1 LCIKP
6 FTVATN
12 KHIAGLIIK
21 HRRNTLSEYEKEELE
36 AWCYYSEEN
45 QLLFD
50 RLSGPGYD
58 NMVELYNC
66 LSTTENDDRGRQQ
79 FFQHKKRVMV
89 VMVYT
94 AIIICMLCAGV
105 AVYSVVSKERDKNKN
120 NVLAHALPTDII
132 NNTQVP
138 DVHRVQLKLAS
149 SDVVYLDSSVNG
161 HVALQYRSVI
171 FKRDDMIR
179 YEWSTGDAQPE
190 LEYNT
195 LTTPP
200 ARKFALELPDGSK
213 AWLNAS
219 SSITYPTAFI
229 GKERIVQVT
238 GEVYFEVNHYPGT
251 LGSQEK
257 KPFIVYVNSIPGSM
271 GIGAKVEVLGTH
283 FNVNAYNDE
292 PVIRT
297 TLLQGKVKV
306 SNQLL
311 QVAGTDRIVNEP
323 QGKNN
328 IKSELQTVSL
338 VPGQQAQINGN
349 GKLEV
354 IKYADIQEVMAWHK
368 GLFIFND
375 QPIKQILKQ
384 IARQYDYDLV
394 FKNEVEGHYTLT
406 LTQEATIDQVL
417 RVLEFSGGVHFEMEG
432 RKLVVSQ

>member
-1 LCIKP
+1 
-6 FTVATN
+6 VVTN
-12 KHIAGLIIK
+12 KHIAELIIK
-21 HRRNTLSEYEKEELE
+21 HRKNSLSVYEKEELE

-58 NMVELYNC
+58 NMVELYNS
-66 LSTTENDDRGRQQ
+66 LSTTENNGRGRHQS
-79 FFQHKKRVMV
+79 FQHKKHVILT
-89 VMVYT
+89 MVYA
-94 AIIICMLCAGV
+94 AIIICVLCAGV
-105 AVYSVVSKERDKNKN
+105 AVYSVVSKEQDKNKS
-120 NVLAHALPTDII
+120 NVLVHAMPTDVI
-132 NNTQVP
+132 NNIQVP

-149 SDVVYLDSSVNG
+149 GDVAYLDSSVNG

-200 ARKFALELPDGSK
+200 ARRFSLELPDGSK

-238 GEVYFEVNHYPGT
+238 GEVYFEVNPYPGT
-251 LGSQEK
+251 LGKQEK

-271 GIGAKVEVLGTH
+271 GVGAKVEVLGTH
-283 FNVNAYNDE
+283 FNVNAYSDE
-292 PVIRT
+292 PVIKT
-297 TLLQGKVKV
+297 TLLQGKVKI

-311 QVAGTDRIVNEP
+311 QVAGTDRLVNEP
-323 QGKNN
+323 EGKSD
-328 IKSELQTVSL
+328 IRSELKTVFL
-338 VPGQQAQINGN
+338 GPGEQAQVSGN
-349 GKLEV
+349 GKLDV

-375 QPIKQILKQ
+375 QPIKQIMKQ
-384 IARQYDYDLV
+384 LARQYDYDVV
-394 FKNEVEGHYTLT
+394 FKDEMDGHYTLT

-417 RVLEFSGGVHFEMEG
+417 RVLEFSGGVHFETEG
-432 RKLVVSQ
+432 RTLVVSQ

>member
-12 KHIAGLIIK
+12 KHIAELIIK
-21 HRRNTLSEYEKEELE
+21 HRRNTLSTYEKEELE

-50 RLSGPGYD
+50 RLSGPGYE
-58 NMVELYNC
+58 NMVELYNS
-66 LSTTENDDRGRQQ
+66 LSTTENDVRGRQQ
-79 FFQHKKRVMV
+79 FFQHKKRVIV
-89 VMVYT
+89 AMVYA

-105 AVYSVVSKERDKNKN
+105 AVYSVVSKEQDRNKN
-120 NVLAHALPTDII
+120 NVLAHAMPTDVI

-149 SDVVYLDSSVNG
+149 GDVVYLDSSVNG

-200 ARKFALELPDGSK
+200 ARRFSLELPDGSK

-251 LGSQEK
+251 LGSPEK

-271 GIGAKVEVLGTH
+271 GVGAKVEVLGTH
-283 FNVNAYNDE
+283 FNVNAYSDE
-292 PVIRT
+292 PVIKT

-311 QVAGTDRIVNEP
+311 QVAGTDRMVNEP
-323 QGKNN
+323 QEGSD
-328 IKSELQTVSL
+328 IRSELQTVVL
-338 VPGQQAQINGN
+338 APGQQAQVNGN
-349 GKLEV
+349 GKLEI

-384 IARQYDYDLV
+384 LARQYDYDV
-394 FKNEVEGHYTLT
+394 VYKDEVDGHYTLT

>member
-1 LCIKP
+1 M
-6 FTVATN
+6 ATN
-12 KHIAGLIIK
+12 KHIAELIIK
-21 HRRNTLSEYEKEELE
+21 HRRNTLSAYEKEELE

-66 LSTTENDDRGRQQ
+66 LSTTENEGRGRQQ
-79 FFQHKKRVMV
+79 FFQHKKRVIV
-89 VMVYT
+89 AMVYT

-105 AVYSVVSKERDKNKN
+105 AVYSVVSKEGDKNIN
-120 NVLAHALPTDII
+120 NVLAYAKPTDVI

-149 SDVVYLDSSVNG
+149 GDVVYLDSSVNG
-161 HVALQYRSVI
+161 HVALQYRSVV

-200 ARKFALELPDGSK
+200 ARRFALELPDGSK

-251 LGSQEK
+251 LGNQEK

-271 GIGAKVEVLGTH
+271 GVGAKVEVLGTH
-283 FNVNAYNDE
+283 FNVNAYSDE
-292 PVIRT
+292 PVIKT
-297 TLLQGKVKV
+297 TLLQGKLKV

-311 QVAGTDRIVNEP
+311 QVVGTDRIVNEP
-323 QGKNN
+323 QDKND
-328 IKSELQTVSL
+328 IKSELQTVVLS
-338 VPGQQAQINGN
+338 PGEQAQVNGN
-349 GKLEV
+349 GRLNV
-354 IKYADIQEVMAWHK
+354 VKYADIQEIMAWHK

-384 IARQYDYDLV
+384 LARQYDFDVV
-394 FKNEVEGHYTLT
+394 FKDEVDGHYTLT
-406 LTQEATIDQVL
+406 LTHEATIEQVL
-417 RVLEFSGGVHFEMEG
+417 QIMEFSGGVHFAMDG
-432 RKLVVSQ
+432 RKIVVSK

>member
-12 KHIAGLIIK
+12 KHIAELIIK
-21 HRRNTLSEYEKEELE
+21 HRRKTLSENEKEELE

-50 RLSGPGYD
+50 RLCGPGYD
-58 NMVELYNC
+58 NMVELYNR
-66 LSTTENDDRGRQQ
+66 LSTTENDVRGRQQ
-79 FFQHKKRVMV
+79 FFQHKKRVIV
-89 VMVYT
+89 AMVYA

-105 AVYSVVSKERDKNKN
+105 AVYSVVSKEQDRNKN
-120 NVLAHALPTDII
+120 NVLAHAMPTDVI

-149 SDVVYLDSSVNG
+149 GDVVYLDSSVNG

-200 ARKFALELPDGSK
+200 ARRFSLELPDGSK

-238 GEVYFEVNHYPGT
+238 GEVYFEVNPYPGT
-251 LGSQEK
+251 LGRQEK
-257 KPFIVYVNSIPGSM
+257 KPFIVYVNSLPGSM
-271 GIGAKVEVLGTH
+271 GVGAKVEVLGTH

-292 PVIRT
+292 SSIRT
-297 TLLQGKVKV
+297 TLLEGAVQFSSGLKKC
-306 SNQLL
+306 LL
-311 QVAGTDRIVNEP
+311 
-323 QGKNN
+323 K
-328 IKSELQTVSL
+328 
-338 VPGQQAQINGN
+338 PGQQSELDRNGQINVIEDVDVDGVLAWKN
-349 GKLEV
+349 GL
-354 IKYADIQEVMAWHK
+354 
-368 GLFIFND
+368 L
-375 QPIKQILKQ
+375 
-384 IARQYDYDLV
+384 
-394 FKNEVEGHYTLT
+394 
-406 LTQEATIDQVL
+406 
-417 RVLEFSGGVHFEMEG
+417 HFEDVDIESVMRRLSRWYDVDIVYRNKTRDHFFVELPAQSKLSDVLKMMELTG
-432 RKLVVSQ
+432 RVSFEIQGKKVIVN